1 MLAWEGR
8 TLAAI
13 PGVGTATIE
22 GAAGTTGSTAS
33 GGRAAGL
40 ASGRVLSA
48 SVIRPSSATT
58 AANPIRTKPPAN
70 PVVPAR
76 TSVVPRVNSLI
87 GIPNPIAAT
96 PAAASTIP
104 NNDKITDIYIQVP
117 ARTGYPR
124 QSHGAMVT
132 KEFDPVPVRPQ

>member
-1 MLAWEGR
+1 MSAWEGG

-13 PGVGTATIE
+13 SGVGTATIE
-22 GAAGTTGSTAS
+22 GTAGTNGSTAS

-104 NNDKITDIYIQVP
+104 NNDKITDIYASP
-117 ARTGYPR
+117 SANRLPR